1 LKFANLGDIVRRIPH
16 ISRERRSEMKSSPI
30 FLRTIGIALLLV
42 AVSLS
47 LPAGAMAQAAAPK
60 ARSIEERIQ
69 HLEDTQEIRD
79 LLTSYGRLLDAHD
92 LAGYSHLFAKNGEWV
107 GGFGSAKG
115 PAAIQALME
124 KNLGATAKGKPGSTY
139 HLLTNF
145 MIDVNGDTATAW
157 SRWSFTVT
165 SADKKPSILYGGHY
179 DDKLIREDGR
189 WKFLRRVAVND
200 IPHSDPTDTK

>member
-1 LKFANLGDIVRRIPH
+1 
-16 ISRERRSEMKSSPI
+16 MKSSPN
-30 FLRTIGIALLLV
+30 FLCAISTRLLLV
-42 AVSLS
+42 AVSLL
-47 LPAGAMAQAAAPK
+47 LPAAAAAQAAPPK
-60 ARSIEERIQ
+60 ARSLEERIQ
-69 HLEDTQEIRD
+69 RLEDTQEIRD

-92 LAGYSHLFAKNGEWV
+92 LAGYSRLFAKNGEWV

-124 KNLGATAKGKPGSTY
+124 KNLGVTPKGKPGSTY

-145 MIDVNGDTATAW
+145 LIDVNGDTATAW

-165 SADKKPSILYGGHY
+165 GADKKPSILYGGHY
-179 DDKLIREDGR
+179 DDTLIREDGR

-200 IPHSDPTDTK
+200 IPQSEPTEAK

>member
-1 LKFANLGDIVRRIPH
+1 MISFTAFRPFRTKGNLEMNNSRILGFF
-16 ISRERRSEMKSSPI
+16 S
-30 FLRTIGIALLLV
+30 GALVTPLFV

-47 LPAGAMAQAAAPK
+47 LSAAALAQTTGSR
-60 ARSIEERIQ
+60 ARSIEARIQ
-69 HLEDTQEIRD
+69 RLEDIQEIRD
-79 LLTSYGRLLDAHD
+79 LLTGYGRLLDAHD
-92 LAGYSHLFAKNGEWV
+92 LASYSQLFAKNGEWV

-124 KNLGATAKGKPGSTY
+124 KNLGTTAKGAPGSTY

-145 MIDVNGDTATAW
+145 MIKVDGDRATAW

-165 SADKKPSILYGGHY
+165 GANKSPSMLYGGHY
-179 DDKLIREDGR
+179 DDTLTREDGH

-200 IPHSDPTDTK
+200 IPHSDPTQAR

>member
-1 LKFANLGDIVRRIPH
+1 M
-16 ISRERRSEMKSSPI
+16 ESSPI
-30 FLRTIGIALLLV
+30 FLRATRIALLLV

-47 LPAGAMAQAAAPK
+47 LPAAAMAQAAAPK
-60 ARSIEERIQ
+60 ARSLEERIQ
-69 HLEDTQEIRD
+69 RLEDIQEIRD

-124 KNLGATAKGKPGSTY
+124 KNLGATPKGKPGSTY

-145 MIDVNGDTATAW
+145 MIDVSGDTATAW

-165 SADKKPSILYGGHY
+165 GADKNPSILYGGHY
-179 DDKLIREDGR
+179 DDQLIREDGR

-200 IPHSDPTDTK
+200 IPQSDPTEAK

>member
-1 LKFANLGDIVRRIPH
+1 
-16 ISRERRSEMKSSPI
+16 M
-30 FLRTIGIALLLV
+30 
-42 AVSLS
+42 
-47 LPAGAMAQAAAPK
+47 
-60 ARSIEERIQ
+60 
-69 HLEDTQEIRD
+69 
-79 LLTSYGRLLDAHD
+79 
-92 LAGYSHLFAKNGEWV
+92 AGYSHLFAKNGEWV

-124 KNLGATAKGKPGSTY
+124 KNLGATPKGKPGSTY

-165 SADKKPSILYGGHY
+165 GADKKPSILYGGHY

-200 IPHSDPTDTK
+200 IPQSDPTDTK

>member
-1 LKFANLGDIVRRIPH
+1 M
-16 ISRERRSEMKSSPI
+16 ISFTAFRTFRTKGNSEMKNSQIPGFFSAT
-30 FLRTIGIALLLV
+30 RVALLFV
-42 AVSLS
+42 AVSLLS
-47 LPAGAMAQAAAPK
+47 AAAMAQTTAPK
-60 ARSIEERIQ
+60 ARSLEARIQ
-69 HLEDTQEIRD
+69 RLEDTQEIRD

-92 LAGYSHLFAKNGEWV
+92 LAGYSQLFAKNGEWV

-124 KNLGATAKGKPGSTY
+124 KNLGASAKGIRGSTY

-145 MIDVNGDTATAW
+145 MIKVNGDRATAW

-165 SADKKPSILYGGHY
+165 GANKSPTILYGGHY
-179 DDKLIREDGR
+179 DDTLVREDGH

-200 IPHSDPTDTK
+200 IPHSDPTEAK

>member
-1 LKFANLGDIVRRIPH
+1 MR
-16 ISRERRSEMKSSPI
+16 SSPI
-30 FLRTIGIALLLV
+30 CLCTIRIALLLG

-47 LPAGAMAQAAAPK
+47 LPAAAMAQAASPK
-60 ARSIEERIQ
+60 ARSLEERIQ
-69 HLEDTQEIRD
+69 RLEDTQEIRD

-92 LAGYSHLFAKNGEWV
+92 LAGYSHLFAANGEWV

-124 KNLGATAKGKPGSTY
+124 KNLGANPKGKPGSTY

-145 MIDVNGDTATAW
+145 MIDVNGDSATAW

-165 SADKKPSILYGGHY
+165 GADKKPSILYGGHY

-200 IPHSDPTDTK
+200 IPNSEPTEAK

>member
-1 LKFANLGDIVRRIPH
+1 
-16 ISRERRSEMKSSPI
+16 MKSSPN
-30 FLRTIGIALLLV
+30 FLCAISTRLLLV
-42 AVSLS
+42 AVSLL
-47 LPAGAMAQAAAPK
+47 LPAAAAAQAAPPK
-60 ARSIEERIQ
+60 ARSLEERIQ
-69 HLEDTQEIRD
+69 RLEDTQEIRD

-92 LAGYSHLFAKNGEWV
+92 LAGYSRSFAKNGEWV

-124 KNLGATAKGKPGSTY
+124 KNLGVTPKGKPGSTY

-145 MIDVNGDTATAW
+145 LIDVNGDTATAW

-165 SADKKPSILYGGHY
+165 GADKKPSILYGGHY
-179 DDKLIREDGR
+179 DDTLIREDGR

-200 IPHSDPTDTK
+200 IPQSEPTEAK

>member
-1 LKFANLGDIVRRIPH
+1 
-16 ISRERRSEMKSSPI
+16 MKNSPI
-30 FLRTIGIALLLV
+30 LDFSRAARIALLFLG
-42 AVSLS
+42 VSVL
-47 LPAGAMAQAAAPK
+47 LPAATFAQTAAPK
-60 ARSIEERIQ
+60 ARSLEARIQ
-69 HLEDTQEIRD
+69 RLEGTQEIRD

-92 LAGYSHLFAKNGEWV
+92 LAGYSHLFAKDGEWV

-165 SADKKPSILYGGHY
+165 GADKKPSILYGGHY
-179 DDKLIREDGR
+179 DDQLIREDGR

-200 IPHSDPTDTK
+200 IPHSDATEVK

>member
-1 LKFANLGDIVRRIPH
+1 MKNWQILGFFCGTRVA
-16 ISRERRSEMKSSPI
+16 SL
-30 FLRTIGIALLLV
+30 FV
-42 AVSLS
+42 AVSLLLS
-47 LPAGAMAQAAAPK
+47 AATAAQTTEPK
-60 ARSIEERIQ
+60 ARSLEARIQ
-69 HLEDTQEIRD
+69 RLEDTQEIRD

-92 LAGYSHLFAKNGEWV
+92 LAGYSQLFAKNGEWV

-124 KNLGATAKGKPGSTY
+124 KNLGATPKGIPGSTY

-145 MIDVNGDTATAW
+145 MIKVNGDRATAW

-165 SADKKPSILYGGHY
+165 GADKKPSILYGGHY
-179 DDKLIREDGR
+179 DDTLIREDGH

-200 IPHSDPTDTK
+200 IPHSEPTEVK

>member
-1 LKFANLGDIVRRIPH
+1 
-16 ISRERRSEMKSSPI
+16 MKSSQIPD
-30 FLRTIGIALLLV
+30 FFSGVRVASLLI
-42 AVSLS
+42 AVSLL
-47 LPAGAMAQAAAPK
+47 LPAAAIAQTGGPK
-60 ARSIEERIQ
+60 ARSLEARIQ
-69 HLEDTQEIRD
+69 RLEDTQEIRD

-92 LAGYSHLFAKNGEWV
+92 LAGYSQLFAKNGEWV

-124 KNLGATAKGKPGSTY
+124 KNLGATAKGIPGSTY

-145 MIDVNGDTATAW
+145 MIDVKGDRATAW

-165 SADKKPSILYGGHY
+165 GADKKPSILYGGHY
-179 DDKLIREDGR
+179 DDKLIREDGH

-200 IPHSDPTDTK
+200 IPHSDPTETK

>member
-1 LKFANLGDIVRRIPH
+1 
-16 ISRERRSEMKSSPI
+16 MKSSQI
-30 FLRTIGIALLLV
+30 LGLFSGARVASLFVGISLFL
-42 AVSLS
+42 S
-47 LPAGAMAQAAAPK
+47 AGAMAQTTGPK
-60 ARSIEERIQ
+60 ARSLEARIQ
-69 HLEDTQEIRD
+69 RLEDTQEIRD

-92 LAGYSHLFAKNGEWV
+92 LAGYSRLFAKNGEWV

-124 KNLGATAKGKPGSTY
+124 KNLGPIAKGIPGSTY

-165 SADKKPSILYGGHY
+165 GADKKPSILYGGHY

-200 IPHSDPTDTK
+200 IPQSDPSEAK